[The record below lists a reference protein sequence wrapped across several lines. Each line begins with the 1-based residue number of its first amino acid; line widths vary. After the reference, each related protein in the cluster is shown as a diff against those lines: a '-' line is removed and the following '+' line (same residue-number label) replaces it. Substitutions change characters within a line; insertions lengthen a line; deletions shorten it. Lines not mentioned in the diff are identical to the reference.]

1 MRKSELAEL
10 TDGCRL
16 PPEQL
21 GEGRVRYRLKGKVI
35 KGRKLGGEHD
45 QWVTIKQAH
54 DTAGVAASLADPV
67 KSDGHL
73 FKSLSFFT
81 PYEWFLTWVNGSD
94 GRRLG
99 LAPIPE
105 VPVSLRMLRRTL
117 AVEMAHRPGGLLAAK
132 IHLKHISVVTTE
144 GYADRPGGAQS
155 VLMAEFG
162 QEEREHKMRVALDAF
177 HDYRNGIRPAGPGAS
192 DLLDFFAFVDEQLDS
207 SGAPNIK
214 RSDQEVTNLLAKRAK
229 ALHLGPANYCWFL
242 DPSKALCLKLA
253 GTHARG
259 ATEPLIGMCDSA
271 RCPQATHHAGHR
283 PVWAAS
289 ADSKKVFIAT
299 IGREQRTEKTRLRTE
314 LARDERV
321 LAEIDALSGTGA

>member
-1 MRKSELAEL
+1 MATRTPLHTASA
-10 TDGCRL
+10 
-16 PPEQL
+16 
-21 GEGRVRYRLKGKVI
+21 
-35 KGRKLGGEHD
+35 
-45 QWVTIKQAH
+45 
-54 DTAGVAASLADPV
+54 DTS
-67 KSDGHL
+67 
-73 FKSLSFFT
+73 
-81 PYEWFLTWVNGSD
+81 
-94 GRRLG
+94 
-99 LAPIPE
+99 
-105 VPVSLRMLRRTL
+105 RTL

-162 QEEREHKMRVALDAF
+162 QEEQEHKMRVALNAF
-177 HDYRNGIRPAGPGAS
+177 HNYQNGIRPAGPGAS

-253 GTHARG
+253 GAHARG

-289 ADSKKVFIAT
+289 AESKKVFIAT
-299 IGREQRTEKTRLRTE
+299 IGRAQRTEKARLSTE

-321 LAEIDALSGTGA
+321 LAEIDVQSGTGA